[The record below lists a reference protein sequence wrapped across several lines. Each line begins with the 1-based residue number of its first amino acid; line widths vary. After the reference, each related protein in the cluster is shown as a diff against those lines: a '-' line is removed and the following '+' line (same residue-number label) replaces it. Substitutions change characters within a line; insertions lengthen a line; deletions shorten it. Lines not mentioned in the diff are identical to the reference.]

1 MGESDTSE
9 RPEGDGDDVEGAA
22 TMRFDALIAPVDRE
36 TFANRYFNK
45 AMLHLPGE
53 QGRFA
58 DLLDW
63 PDIDRLLEHNR
74 LEPPRLRLSRA
85 GKLIDPSLYTRERRG
100 ARDLD
105 AGATTMLL
113 RQGATLVISFA
124 EELLPS
130 LRALADETEQLFGAR
145 VNINLYAGWGTQN
158 GFNPHYDHHDVLV
171 VQVRGRKRWRVA
183 DGDFAKPTTRDRHI
197 PCPPAEKFGF
207 DTILE
212 SGDVLYL
219 PRGWWHEATPLG
231 EESLHITVAIAC
243 PIARDVLD
251 WLAVRLERRTIGRSD
266 IPPPGHPEA
275 RKAYFEDLL
284 RAIETEFEGDIS
296 EDFARSREAERP
308 AAPRF
313 DLARISEN
321 LPAIDRDTV
330 ISLASERR
338 VDERRNGDRGEF
350 VVLGGRE
357 WPCHPP
363 FLPALRL
370 LRSYRGTRFGEL
382 VATLAD
388 PSQEKPLRGF
398 IQMLAAGG
406 AVFLEPGE

>member
-9 RPEGDGDDVEGAA
+9 WPEGDGDDVEGAA
-22 TMRFDALIAPVDRE
+22 TMQFDALIAPVDRD
-36 TFANRYFNK
+36 TFIDRYFNRD
-45 AMLHLPGE
+45 MLYLPGE
-53 QGRFA
+53 ADRFA
-58 DLLDW
+58 GLLDW
-63 PDIDRLLEHNR
+63 SDLDYLLEHNR

-105 AGATTMLL
+105 AGATNMLL
-113 RQGATLVISFA
+113 RQGATLVISYA

-130 LRALADETEQLFGAR
+130 LRALADETEQLFGAH
-145 VNINLYAGWGTQN
+145 VNINIYAGWGTDN
-158 GFNPHYDHHDVLV
+158 GFAPHFDHHDVLV
-171 VQVRGRKRWRVA
+171 LQARGRKRWRVA
-183 DGDFAKPTTRDRHI
+183 DGDYTRPTTRYRNS
-197 PCPPAEKFGF
+197 PCPLPEKFGF

-231 EESLHITVAIAC
+231 EESLHITVAISC
-243 PIARDVLD
+243 PVARNVLD
-251 WLAVRLERRTIGRSD
+251 WLAPRIEQAAIGSAAV
-266 IPPPGHPEA
+266 PPPSRPEA
-275 RKAYFEDLL
+275 RKAYFADLL
-284 RAIETEFEGDIS
+284 RAIEAQFDGDIS

-313 DLARISEN
+313 NLAGMGES
-321 LPAIDRDTV
+321 PPTIDRNT
-330 ISLASERR
+330 IITLASERR
-338 VDERRNGDRGEF
+338 VDERRKDGAIEC
-350 VVLGGRE
+350 VIVGGRE

-370 LRSYRGTRFGEL
+370 LRSYRGTSFGEL
-382 VATLAD
+382 AATLAD
-388 PSQEKPLRGF
+388 PAQEKALQGF
-398 IQMLAAGG
+398 VQMLAAGG